1 MPSPKLIYILKFSVR
16 FMGALFLFL
25 ANETFAQTAP
35 QKIDKKDKAVFRQN
49 QLLARGINVP
59 SLQKMEDKHFK
70 LIKDAGFNNVRI
82 PIGPFRYLKSETDFT
97 IDSAYLNLLDSVIKR
112 ALDNK
117 LMAIIDFH
125 EHHAME
131 KDPMGN
137 KAKFL
142 AVWQQVAERYKNY
155 PKQVLFEICN
165 EPNMKDSIWNILH
178 SEAYT
183 IIRKSNPKRTLLIG
197 SIYGN
202 QIKYLTKLKLPE
214 ADRNIIITIHY
225 YEPIQFTHQGAPW
238 SLKNKNLSGIEWTGT
253 NEQNEAIQKDFDI
266 AFAWSAANK
275 RPLHLGEFGVYEKT
289 GMESRIRWTNYV
301 ARQAELRHW
310 SWSYWEFN
318 AGFGIYNIDKK
329 EWKPGL
335 LNALIPEKVK

>member
-1 MPSPKLIYILKFSVR
+1 MASNKWIFFSKVSLCFAAALVLLIT
-16 FMGALFLFL
+16 
-25 ANETFAQTAP
+25 NTTFAQTAP
-35 QKIDKKDKAVFRQN
+35 QKIDKKDKAVFKQN
-49 QLLARGINVP
+49 QLLSRGINVP

-70 LIKDAGFNNVRI
+70 IIKQAGFSNVRI
-82 PIGPFRYLKSETDFT
+82 PIGPFKYLKNDTDFT
-97 IDSAYLNLLDSVIKR
+97 IDTAYLSLLDKMVKM

-131 KDPMGN
+131 KDLMGN
-137 KAKFL
+137 KEKFL
-142 AVWQQVAERYKNY
+142 AFWEQVANRYKNY
-155 PKQVLFEICN
+155 AKEVLFEICN
-165 EPNMKDSIWNILH
+165 EPNMKDSIWNKLH

-197 SIYGN
+197 TIYGN
-202 QIKYLTKLKLPE
+202 QIKYLPNLKLPE
-214 ADRNIIITIHY
+214 ADRNIIVTIHY

-238 SLKNKNLSGIEWTGT
+238 SIKNKNLSGIEWTST
-253 NEQNEAIQKDFDI
+253 TEQEQAIQKDFD
-266 AFAWSAANK
+266 FAAAWAAANK
-275 RPLHLGEFGVYEKT
+275 RPLHLCEFGVYEKT
-289 GMESRIRWTNYV
+289 DMESRIRWTNYV

-318 AGFGIYNIDKK
+318 GGFGIYYMDKN

-335 LNALIPEKVK
+335 FNALVPQKDK

>member
-1 MPSPKLIYILKFSVR
+1 MASNKWISFSGLSVCFAAVLVLLI
-16 FMGALFLFL
+16 ACT
-25 ANETFAQTAP
+25 TFAQTAP
-35 QKIDKKDKAVFRQN
+35 QKINKKDKAVFKQN
-49 QLLARGINVP
+49 QLLSRGINVP

-70 LIKDAGFNNVRI
+70 IIKEAGFSNVRI
-82 PIGPFRYLKSETDFT
+82 PIGPFKYLKSDTDFT
-97 IDSAYLNLLDSVIKR
+97 IDTAYLSLLDKMVKM

-142 AVWQQVAERYKNY
+142 AVWEQVAYRYKNY
-155 PKQVLFEICN
+155 PKEVLFEICN

-178 SEAYT
+178 SEAYA

-197 SIYGN
+197 TIYGN
-202 QIKYLTKLKLPE
+202 QIKYLANLQLPE
-214 ADRNIIITIHY
+214 ADRNIIVTIHY

-238 SLKNKNLSGIEWTGT
+238 SAKNKNLSGIEWTNAT
-253 NEQNEAIQKDFDI
+253 EQEQAIQKDFD
-266 AFAWSAANK
+266 FAATWAAANK
-275 RPLHLGEFGVYEKT
+275 RPMHLGEFGVYEKT
-289 GMESRIRWTNYV
+289 GMESRVRWTNYV
-301 ARQAELRHW
+301 ARQAEARNW

-318 AGFGIYNIDKK
+318 AGFGIYSMEKND
-329 EWKPGL
+329 WKPGL
-335 LNALIPEKVK
+335 FNALIPQKSK

>member
-1 MPSPKLIYILKFSVR
+1 MAFNKAIFILKLMVCCSAV
-16 FMGALFLFL
+16 FLL
-25 ANETFAQTAP
+25 VPVGTISAQSATE
-35 QKIDKKDKAVFRQN
+35 KIDKKDKAVFKLNR
-49 QLLARGINVP
+49 LLARGVNVP

-70 LIKDAGFNNVRI
+70 LIKEAGFSNVRI
-82 PIGPFRYLKSETDFT
+82 PVGPFKYLKSDTDFT
-97 IDSAYLNLLDSVIKR
+97 IDTAYLILLDKMVKM
-112 ALDNK
+112 ALGNK

-197 SIYGN
+197 TIYGN
-202 QIKYLTKLKLPE
+202 QIKYLPNLKLPE
-214 ADRNIIITIHY
+214 ADRNIIVTIHF

-238 SLKNKNLSGIEWTGT
+238 SVKNKNLSGIEWTNT
-253 NEQNEAIQKDFDI
+253 PAQEQAVQKDFDF
-266 AFAWSAANK
+266 AAAWSAANK
-275 RPLHLGEFGVYEKT
+275 RPLHLGEFGVYQKT
-289 GMESRIRWTNYV
+289 GMDSRIRWTGFV
-301 ARQAELRHW
+301 AREAEKRNW

-318 AGFGIYNIDKK
+318 AGFGIYNMETA
-329 EWKPGL
+329 EWKQGL
-335 LNALIPEKVK
+335 LNALIPAK

>member
-1 MPSPKLIYILKFSVR
+1 MTFNKLIFSSRLAVC
-16 FMGALFLFL
+16 FIAVFCLLF
-25 ANETFAQTAP
+25 ANAVFAQVSIK
-35 QKIDKKDKAVFRQN
+35 KIDKRDKAVFKQN

-70 LIKDAGFNNVRI
+70 VIKEAGFSNVRI
-82 PIGPFRYLKSETDFT
+82 PIGPFKYLKSDTDFT
-97 IDSAYLNLLDSVIKR
+97 IDTAYLNLLDRIVKM

-125 EHHAME
+125 QHHEME
-131 KDPMGN
+131 KNPMGN
-137 KAKFL
+137 KARFL
-142 AVWQQVAERYKNY
+142 AVWEQVANRYKNY
-155 PKQVLFEICN
+155 PKEVLFEICN

-178 SEAYT
+178 QEAYDV
-183 IIRKSNPKRTLLIG
+183 IRKSNPKRTLLIG
-197 SIYGN
+197 TIYGN
-202 QIKYLTKLKLPE
+202 QIKYLTNLKLPE
-214 ADRNIIITIHY
+214 ADRNIIVTIHY

-238 SLKNKNLSGIEWTGT
+238 SVKNKNLSGIEWTNT
-253 NEQNEAIQKDFDI
+253 TEQEQAVRKDFDF
-266 AFAWSAANK
+266 AVAWSDSTK

-301 ARQAELRHW
+301 ARQAELRNW

-318 AGFGIYNIDKK
+318 AGFGIYYMDKN

-335 LNALIPEKVK
+335 LNALIPQKN